1 MKKQLVKHELRLMG
15 VAIFSAFLLVF
26 AHLIL
31 AKSFSH
37 MVWTEYTAA
46 RLVFRY
52 ENGAGQLVVLQIHM
66 KWMITITLVTKDVN
80 DESYPKIFETSAQND
95 CRSGSDDIR
104 GNFCKCC

>member
-1 MKKQLVKHELRLMG
+1 MNESEAVFQSLADNHFGLGAIMKKQLVKHELRLMG

-46 RLVFRY
+46 VIPFVMFGLC
-52 ENGAGQLVVLQIHM
+52 VVGV
-66 KWMITITLVTKDVN
+66 KYAARADKDE
-80 DESYPKIFETSAQND
+80 DESNS
-95 CRSGSDDIR
+95 
-104 GNFCKCC
+104 

>member
-46 RLVFRY
+46 VIPFVMFGLCVVGAKYAARADEDDD
-52 ENGAGQLVVLQIHM
+52 EN
-66 KWMITITLVTKDVN
+66 N
-80 DESYPKIFETSAQND
+80 N
-95 CRSGSDDIR
+95 
-104 GNFCKCC
+104 

>member
-46 RLVFRY
+46 VIPFSCL
-52 ENGAGQLVVLQIHM
+52 
-66 KWMITITLVTKDVN
+66 
-80 DESYPKIFETSAQND
+80 
-95 CRSGSDDIR
+95 
-104 GNFCKCC
+104 

>member
-46 RLVFRY
+46 VIPFVMFGLCAVGVKYAAR
-52 ENGAGQLVVLQIHM
+52 AD
-66 KWMITITLVTKDVN
+66 KDE
-80 DESYPKIFETSAQND
+80 DESNS
-95 CRSGSDDIR
+95 
-104 GNFCKCC
+104 

>member
-1 MKKQLVKHELRLMG
+1 MNESEAVFQSLTDNHFRLGAIMKKQLVKHELRLMG

-46 RLVFRY
+46 VIPFVMFGLC
-52 ENGAGQLVVLQIHM
+52 VVGV
-66 KWMITITLVTKDVN
+66 KYAARADKDE
-80 DESYPKIFETSAQND
+80 DESNS
-95 CRSGSDDIR
+95 
-104 GNFCKCC
+104 

>member
-46 RLVFRY
+46 VIPFVMFGLC
-52 ENGAGQLVVLQIHM
+52 VVGVKYAARVDEDDDEDNNQSAYTGCQKI
-66 KWMITITLVTKDVN
+66 IRTK
-80 DESYPKIFETSAQND
+80 
-95 CRSGSDDIR
+95 
-104 GNFCKCC
+104 

>member
-37 MVWTEYTAA
+37 MVWTD
-46 RLVFRY
+46 RKS
-52 ENGAGQLVVLQIHM
+52 VV
-66 KWMITITLVTKDVN
+66 
-80 DESYPKIFETSAQND
+80 
-95 CRSGSDDIR
+95 
-104 GNFCKCC
+104 

>member
-46 RLVFRY
+46 VIPFFMFGLC
-52 ENGAGQLVVLQIHM
+52 VVGV
-66 KWMITITLVTKDVN
+66 KYAARADKAE
-80 DESYPKIFETSAQND
+80 DESNS
-95 CRSGSDDIR
+95 
-104 GNFCKCC
+104 

>member
-1 MKKQLVKHELRLMG
+1 MNESEAVFQLLTDNHFRLGAIMKKQLVKHELRLMG

-46 RLVFRY
+46 VIPFVMFGLC
-52 ENGAGQLVVLQIHM
+52 VVGV
-66 KWMITITLVTKDVN
+66 KYAARADKDK
-80 DESYPKIFETSAQND
+80 D
-95 CRSGSDDIR
+95 GS
-104 GNFCKCC
+104 NS

>member
-46 RLVFRY
+46 VIPFVMFGLC
-52 ENGAGQLVVLQIHM
+52 VVGVKYAALAD
-66 KWMITITLVTKDVN
+66 KDE
-80 DESYPKIFETSAQND
+80 DESNS
-95 CRSGSDDIR
+95 
-104 GNFCKCC
+104 

>member
-1 MKKQLVKHELRLMG
+1 MNESEAVFQLLVDNHFRLGAIMKKQLVKHELRLMG

-46 RLVFRY
+46 VIPFVMFGLC
-52 ENGAGQLVVLQIHM
+52 VVGV
-66 KWMITITLVTKDVN
+66 KYAVRADKDE
-80 DESYPKIFETSAQND
+80 D
-95 CRSGSDDIR
+95 GS
-104 GNFCKCC
+104 NS

>member
-1 MKKQLVKHELRLMG
+1 MNESEAVFQLLADNHFRLGVIMKKQLVKHELRLMG

-46 RLVFRY
+46 VIPFVMFGLC
-52 ENGAGQLVVLQIHM
+52 VVGV
-66 KWMITITLVTKDVN
+66 KYAARADKDE
-80 DESYPKIFETSAQND
+80 D
-95 CRSGSDDIR
+95 GS
-104 GNFCKCC
+104 NS